1 MSDNKNKAEFN
12 ENGMEDIEEL
22 KTESVNNEAAEE
34 VKDEPLKEIIKAKEE
49 ELNELNSRFMR
60 LQADFINH
68 KRRTENEKEN
78 SISDGIEFV
87 MRDLLPIID
96 NFQRALES
104 EVDKEDG
111 FYKGISMI
119 EQQLFDLL
127 KNYSVM
133 EIDCLGKAFD
143 PNYHDA
149 VFMEESDKYEPGM
162 ITEVLQKGYKLKE
175 KHLER
180 LEIVGT
186 LERPVHAM
194 NLDTYQTILKIRYP
208 KHVVVAVD
216 ASVGNM
222 EHIGYVTLGK
232 GALKPGL
239 GVSKELKAVGDIF
252 ITGIVG
258 SCGNYDP
265 LMLQSIRLSVVM
277 RMADCISHS
286 IYLVEKLWENTAFL

>member
-175 KHLER
+175 KV
-180 LEIVGT
+180 I
-186 LERPVHAM
+186 RPAM
-194 NLDTYQTILKIRYP
+194 VK
-208 KHVVVAVD
+208 
-216 ASVGNM
+216 
-222 EHIGYVTLGK
+222 
-232 GALKPGL
+232 
-239 GVSKELKAVGDIF
+239 VSK
-252 ITGIVG
+252 
-258 SCGNYDP
+258 
-265 LMLQSIRLSVVM
+265 
-277 RMADCISHS
+277 
-286 IYLVEKLWENTAFL
+286 